1 MNDKHK
7 LLLVGAGAHSHV
19 VIDILLQNEE
29 YDIIGCLDYDY
40 DENHKRVVY
49 GIPVIGNDEK
59 LQEIY
64 KNGITKIHIALGDN
78 KLRSK
83 LFSIATAAG
92 FEPVSIISRN
102 AVISP
107 RAIIGRG
114 TVIMPGAVINAGA
127 EIGDNCIIN
136 TNCSIDHDCIIES
149 HCHIAPGCALS
160 GNVEVGEGTHI
171 GTGSCVIDRIKIG
184 AWSYIGAGS
193 VVVKDI
199 EPGILAYGNPARKIR
214 EITKAGSV

>member
-64 KNGITKIHIALGDN
+64 KTELLKYILHWVIINFAVSSSVSQQLQALN
-78 KLRSK
+78 QYLLSVEML
-83 LFSIATAAG
+83 LF
-92 FEPVSIISRN
+92 RQ
-102 AVISP
+102 
-107 RAIIGRG
+107 AIIGRG
-114 TVIMPGAVINAGA
+114 TVIMPGAVINAGQ
-127 EIGDNCIIN
+127 
-136 TNCSIDHDCIIES
+136 
-149 HCHIAPGCALS
+149 
-160 GNVEVGEGTHI
+160 
-171 GTGSCVIDRIKIG
+171 K
-184 AWSYIGAGS
+184 
-193 VVVKDI
+193 
-199 EPGILAYGNPARKIR
+199 
-214 EITKAGSV
+214 